1 MSALWTSAEA
11 VTATGGQSNTDWQAN
26 GVSIDTRTL
35 VPGNL
40 FVALKDIRDGH
51 DFVAAALEKGAA
63 AALVSHRPD
72 NISADAPLL
81 IVDDVLDGLAA
92 LGRAA
97 RIRTNAKVIGVT
109 GSAGKTSTKEMLRT
123 VLSAFGKVHAAEKS
137 FNNHWGVPLT
147 LARMPADTDFAVIE
161 IGMNHPG
168 EIAPLAQMADL
179 DIAIITNVAP
189 VHLAAFTG
197 VDQIAH
203 EKATIFQGLKSD
215 GVAIYNDA
223 LETSD
228 ILRVAARRFTA
239 KGFGQGDAALLSTDV
254 ADGRTK
260 VTAQIGGKILSFTLS
275 VEGKHFAENAL
286 AVLLTATALDL
297 DLMKAAKALES
308 WRPPAGRGERWDI
321 DGITLID
328 DAYNA
333 NPLSVGAALDVLA
346 TATGTRRIALLGDML
361 ELGATEAQLH
371 AGLADH
377 SAIKSIDIIHC
388 VGPRMK
394 ALYDALP
401 PEKRGLWM
409 ATSAEMTSTLAQNL
423 HKGDVVL
430 VKGSL
435 GAKMGLLV
443 DAIKSMGTARPMNGD
458 PS

>member
-1 MSALWTSAEA
+1 MSALWTAAEA
-11 VTATGGQSNTDWQAN
+11 ITATGGECATDWQAN

-35 VPGNL
+35 KSGDF

-51 DFVAAALEKGAA
+51 NYVAAALDKGAA
-63 AALVSHRPD
+63 AALVSHRPTS
-72 NISADAPLL
+72 IAADAPLL
-81 IVDDVLDGLAA
+81 IVDDVLDGLRA
-92 LGRAA
+92 LGIAA
-97 RIRTNAKVIGVT
+97 RKRTAAKTIGVT

-123 VLSAFGKVHAAEKS
+123 VLSAFGKIHAAEKS
-137 FNNHWGVPLT
+137 YNNHWGVPLT

-168 EIAPLAQMADL
+168 EIAPLAKMADL

-203 EKATIFQGLKSD
+203 EKAAIFQGLKT
-215 GVAIYNDA
+215 GGTAIYNDA

-228 ILRVAARRFTA
+228 ILRQAASRFTVNS
-239 KGFGQGDAALLSTDV
+239 FGQGDAALLSTDI
-254 ADGRTK
+254 AHGRTK
-260 VTAQIGGKILSFTLS
+260 VTARIGGKILSFTLS
-275 VEGKHFAENAL
+275 VEGKHFAENAM
-286 AVLLTATALDL
+286 AVLLTIQALDL
-297 DLMKAAKALES
+297 DLMKAAKALET
-308 WRPPAGRGERWDI
+308 WQPPAGRGERWDVN
-321 DGITLID
+321 GITLID

-333 NPLSVGAALDVLA
+333 NPLSVTAALDVLA
-346 TATGTRRIALLGDML
+346 SAPGSRRVALLGDML
-361 ELGATEAQLH
+361 ELGATENKLH
-371 AGLADH
+371 ADL
-377 SAIKSIDIIHC
+377 SSYPAIQSIDIIHC

-409 ATSAEMTSTLAQNL
+409 ATSAEMTSSLAEIL